1 MNTQKQAMSKIA
13 QIQKE
18 ELSTQR
24 VELATTMKDIID
36 SIDVLEKDLVAGRE
50 FVKDFDLQVGL
61 ALKEAKS
68 KIAQYIK
75 DAPFINSGDRQ
86 EGRIRE
92 IIAQGKEL
100 GVDMSKNNDVQ
111 RLRARISESKEM
123 IKQVDRLKKAA
134 ESQLKK
140 L

>member
-13 QIQKE
+13 QINRE
-18 ELSTQR
+18 ELSSQR
-24 VELATTMKDIID
+24 IELATTMKDIID
-36 SIDVLEKDLVAGRE
+36 SIDVLEKDLVAGRA
-50 FVKDFDLQVGL
+50 FVKDFDTQVGL
-61 ALKEAKS
+61 ALKEAS
-68 KIAQYIK
+68 AKISQYIK
-75 DAPFINSGDRQ
+75 DAPFINSGERQ

-92 IIAQGKEL
+92 IVAQGKEL

-111 RLRARISESKEM
+111 RLKMRISESKEM
-123 IKQVDRLKKAA
+123 IKQVEKLKKAA